1 MRSWR
6 LRDERGSLTIEAVL
20 VLPLCLSLV
29 FLGTQAAMWFHAREV
44 AMGAAA
50 DGARA
55 AAVEQAGAGDGRS
68 AALAFVADAGGS
80 DVLSG
85 VGVASSRSATTATV
99 TVSGASMSLVPG
111 WDPKVTQS
119 ASVPV
124 ERITG

>member
-50 DGARA
+50 DGEIGRA
-55 AAVEQAGAGDGRS
+55 HV
-68 AALAFVADAGGS
+68 
-80 DVLSG
+80 
-85 VGVASSRSATTATV
+85 
-99 TVSGASMSLVPG
+99 
-111 WDPKVTQS
+111 
-119 ASVPV
+119 
-124 ERITG
+124 